1 MEEQENPIINTVEL
15 QEPIATETEDIPTES
30 ATEDASQET
39 TGVTPENEAVE
50 NSLVQ
55 LKRFTEEDEDL
66 NAATK
71 TLRSILGGDFLT
83 ASFVRSQLL
92 LIVLIFGFFF
102 GHITL
107 RYVNQKELVEIDR
120 LKKQLD
126 DSRFNTLTRFS
137 ELTAKSRQTY
147 VEEFLKQHNDS
158 TLQTATQPPY
168 IIHLNSEKN
177 KRPVSDEPDS
187 TKQIN
192 PEAEVSVEDGTV
204 E

>member
-1 MEEQENPIINTVEL
+1 MEEQESPIVNTEEL
-15 QEPIATETEDIPTES
+15 QSTITPESEDIAISEG
-30 ATEDASQET
+30 ADQET
-39 TGVTPENEAVE
+39 TETAPQNEAVE

-102 GHITL
+102 AHITL

-147 VEEFLKQHNDS
+147 IEEFLKQHNDS

-168 IIHLNSEKN
+168 IIHLNGEKG
-177 KRPVSDEPDS
+177 KQPVSGELDS
-187 TKQIN
+187 TKQIY
-192 PEAEVSVEDGTV
+192 PEAEVSVENGTV